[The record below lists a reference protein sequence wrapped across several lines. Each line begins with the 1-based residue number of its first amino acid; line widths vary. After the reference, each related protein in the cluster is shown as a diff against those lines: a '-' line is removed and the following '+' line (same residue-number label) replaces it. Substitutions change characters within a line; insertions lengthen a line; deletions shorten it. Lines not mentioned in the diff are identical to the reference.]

1 MPFAEDDTIN
11 KLEETLKTMDSVTK
25 ILDAGNTPE
34 QMLEILL
41 GNLGLEITDTIPAQY
56 LCDCSRERVERAI
69 ISIGK
74 KDLKEIIDD
83 GKPVEV
89 RCQFCDKIY
98 NFDANDLTR
107 MLKQCEK

>member
-1 MPFAEDDTIN
+1 MPFADDNTIGI
-11 KLEETLKTMDSVTK
+11 LEENLKNMDSVTQ

-74 KDLKEIIDD
+74 KDIQEIID
-83 GKPVEV
+83 
-89 RCQFCDKIY
+89 
-98 NFDANDLTR
+98 
-107 MLKQCEK
+107 